1 LNFWSPSGVLRDM
14 QLSYTVR
21 IEDYDGEL
29 VDDDLLPDDAQD
41 LAQRTANERGTNVV
55 FFNAV
60 ECIEVSP
67 Q

>member
-1 LNFWSPSGVLRDM
+1 M